1 MPAERADASYRG
13 PLLIRGGQ
21 LDGSHELRFS
31 TSFTDPTPTAGW
43 TLMVNSSTPT
53 APDVRQW
60 SLYARVQAPGCYG
73 GQVDGVGLQETIV
86 FQVRRQP

>member
-73 GQVDGVGLQETIV
+73 VQVDGVGLQETIV